1 VQQLFY
7 LRHGQS
13 EFNKANRWAGQS
25 DSPLTDHGR
34 KQAREAG
41 KEAKA
46 DDFMPDIIISS
57 PLSRALETAQIFAR
71 EIGYP
76 VDNIEI
82 DPMLVERSFG
92 KLEGTWNPVIAAKYL
107 LDESSLNK
115 YEGVEQLKD
124 LQKRADDFYAK
135 IQKRPEQTI
144 LIVGHGAFGRA
155 LRRTINNEPLNH
167 RGHAYDNA
175 RLVQLV

>member
-13 EFNKANRWAGQS
+13 EFNKANRWAGQT
-25 DSPLTDHGR
+25 DSPLTEHGR
-34 KQAREAG
+34 DQARQAG
-41 KEAKA
+41 QTAKQQN
-46 DDFMPDIIISS
+46 FQPDIIISS
-57 PLSRALETAQIFAR
+57 PLSHALETARIFAR

-76 VDNIEI
+76 ETDIQI

-92 KLEGTWNPVIAAKYL
+92 TLEGTRNLAIAAKYF
-107 LDESSLNK
+107 LDESSLDK

-135 IQKRPEQTI
+135 LKNRPEKTI
-144 LIVGHGAFGRA
+144 LVVGHGAFGRA
-155 LRRTINNEPLNH
+155 LRRHINEEPLNH